1 VTEPFQLEALAHRL
15 IEVGVRI
22 QAAAF
27 IIAERVGTPTL
38 EELVE
43 TTERTARDAMQALDH
58 FKTELYGKRKAPWPW
73 P

>member
-1 VTEPFQLEALAHRL
+1 LAHRL

-22 QAAAF
+22 QAAAI

-43 TTERTARDAMQALDH
+43 TDEISEAGLSAQS
-58 FKTELYGKRKAPWPW
+58 KVKAEAPTSNQP
-73 P
+73 